1 MGIDYSTMIYL
12 PNYEVWARSVS
23 ITPLA
28 SLGSTTPYANRGIF
42 HTETLDVA
50 AEDGS
55 IFSTQKTTLDVRE
68 IEYAVLPAQGDRIF
82 IPADSGA
89 MVELGDF
96 EVIDSY
102 TNGGGETTL
111 VLRSVTTA
119 PASFANVGRNS
130 NVQR

>member
-12 PNYEVWARSVS
+12 PNYEIWARNVS

-28 SLGSTTPYANRGIF
+28 SQGSATAYGNRGIF

-55 IFSTQKTTLDVRE
+55 IFSSQKTTLDVRE
-68 IEYAVLPAQGDRIF
+68 VEYAVLPAQGDRVF
-82 IPADSGA
+82 IPADTGA

-96 EVIDSY
+96 EVIDAY

-119 PASFANVGRNS
+119 P
-130 NVQR
+130 